1 MIFRYTHCRCVK
13 NFQLIPSFANLI
25 LLHYMV
31 LDAYSAGIT
40 KTTMG
45 DVDKHVLL
53 LRGHLII
60 MREAKTSGDNFSS
73 DINLYAT

>member
-1 MIFRYTHCRCVK
+1 
-13 NFQLIPSFANLI
+13 
-25 LLHYMV
+25 MV